1 MCSTLIAIGDRVE
14 VKGLGYPNQPKYNRC
29 RGDVIKIEEGC
40 LRIRLLPNYFA
51 GAELLVP
58 PGYLNLVKSEPS
70 PSTASS
76 GTLTTSRPA
85 GSCDLDAWL
94 DWWATYMMKY
104 DPLWMEPCFSDLYLY
119 MHVKL
124 INMLQTIS
132 PRKSTSEECTH
143 TTVADWA
150 CGAVWGRGGHEQEE
164 PIGPQQ
170 ASDQW
175 WPAIFV
181 RKKDCARGLTLC
193 YCTDLRAGKADYTR
207 VIEFGTPRV
216 VREKLPQET
225 LLDQVE
231 LRRLQPR
238 DPPQA
243 VSSQLGTQPHGP
255 PEAVSV
261 NPPNQPDTQPVA
273 PEIVSQPD
281 GWELV

>member
-1 MCSTLIAIGDRVE
+1 M
-14 VKGLGYPNQPKYNRC
+14 Q
-29 RGDVIKIEEGC
+29 
-40 LRIRLLPNYFA
+40 
-51 GAELLVP
+51 
-58 PGYLNLVKSEPS
+58 
-70 PSTASS
+70 
-76 GTLTTSRPA
+76 
-85 GSCDLDAWL
+85 DAWL
-94 DWWATYMMKY
+94 REWVAQA
-104 DPLWMEPCFSDLYLY
+104 CRSDIYFYLFA
-119 MHVKL
+119 KL
-124 INMLQTIS
+124 IHVLQRVRR
-132 PRKSTSEECTH
+132 PRQLAWQFMSRSVST
-143 TTVADWA
+143 VA

-243 VSSQLGTQPHGP
+243 VSSQFGTQPHGP
-255 PEAVSV
+255 PEVVSV